1 MLEIVGERIFN
12 HKFIESLLCKKT
24 CLNKCEKGHVFSSLQ
39 VTKKILG
46 SEHVTIHSDGT
57 SRDHKKIADHQI
69 SLDGAACLYVTIHSD
84 GTSRDHKKIAD
95 HQISLDGAACLYV
108 TIHSDG
114 TSRDHKKIADHQI
127 SLDGAACLYL
137 GFAPLASE
145 DAQALLDLT
154 INILKELSAFNDE
167 TDPIFKSLLSK
178 INSTVTDRAASMKLY
193 DQKLLEFMKSE

>member
-1 MLEIVGERIFN
+1 MGIVLEIAGERVFN
-12 HKFIESLLCKKT
+12 HKFIESLPCKKT
-24 CLNKCEKGHVFSSLQ
+24 CLNKCDKGHAFSSLQ

-46 SEHVTIHSDGT
+46 SEHVTIHSD
-57 SRDHKKIADHQI
+57 A
-69 SLDGAACLYVTIHSD
+69 
-84 GTSRDHKKIAD
+84 
-95 HQISLDGAACLYV
+95 
-108 TIHSDG
+108 

-154 INILKELSAFNDE
+154 INILKELSSFYE
-167 TDPIFKSLLSK
+167 ESDPIFKSLLSK
-178 INSTVTDRAASMKLY
+178 INSTVTDRAAGMKLY